1 MCLQKRMQAL
11 AYLEQAKLDAGKRN
25 SAGAVHE
32 LVRPN
37 VGWQYVEALGAGNT
51 GGVYMTQFH

>member
-1 MCLQKRMQAL
+1 MQERMQAL
-11 AYLEQAKLDAGKRN
+11 AYLEQAKLDTGKRN

-37 VGWQYVEALGAGNT
+37 MGWQYVEALGAANT
-51 GGVYMTQFH
+51 GGVFMTKLH